1 MSHAGAPVGGLLVL
15 VDPVARRLDG
25 ESVRIAKDVLSA
37 GAAAKICL
45 PDSQE
50 EFARALARRGH
61 RQPVIVGDDRALVR
75 AVGLLHRERAL
86 SEGAVSLIPVGPAG
100 SLVLAL
106 QLGVPL
112 SAVSAARAVLDGAV
126 GMRDLLVDDSDG
138 VVLGGIGIPPP
149 PAGAAAGS
157 RPGSG
162 GVPRPAG
169 PSVWNAYRSL
179 VRTFARPPAGAS
191 SAGGSGGGHRL
202 RVEADGVVLADVD
215 RMVEGVTVS
224 AREGDGL
231 ADVLV
236 RMGAVTAV
244 GLGSGSGSGAGP
256 GAGSDSGAGSDAG
269 PGSGSGSGSGRVV
282 RVRASAVTV
291 SGEDFRYRS
300 DVGITGP
307 VRRRTWTLHPGAW
320 GLTLPLQR

>member
-50 EFARALARRGH
+50 EFARALARRGN

-86 SEGAVSLIPVGPAG
+86 SEGVVSLIPVGPAG
-100 SLVLAL
+100 SLVLATR
-106 QLGVPL
+106 LGVPL
-112 SAVSAARAVLDGAV
+112 SAVSAARAVLDGTV

-138 VVLGGIGIPPP
+138 VVLGGIRIPPP
-149 PAGAAAGS
+149 PVRAAA
-157 RPGSG
+157 RASG
-162 GVPRPAG
+162 A
-169 PSVWNAYRSL
+169 SVWSAYRSL
-179 VRTFARPPAGAS
+179 VRTFVRPPLAGS
-191 SAGGSGGGHRL
+191 TGSGGGHRL

-215 RMVEGVTVS
+215 RLVEDVHVQ

-236 RMGAVTAV
+236 R
-244 GLGSGSGSGAGP
+244 LGAGGDGGGEGEA
-256 GAGSDSGAGSDAG
+256 GAGGGSL
-269 PGSGSGSGSGRVV
+269 
-282 RVRASAVTV
+282 VRARASTVTV
-291 SGEDFRYRS
+291 SGADFRYRP
-300 DVGITGP
+300 DVGVTGP
-307 VRRRTWTLHPGAW
+307 VRRRTWTLRPAAW
-320 GLTLPLQR
+320 ALTLPLQR

>member
-75 AVGLLHRERAL
+75 AVGLLFRERAL
-86 SEGAVSLIPVGPAG
+86 SQGAISLIPVGQPG
-100 SLVLAL
+100 SLGLAR

-112 SAVSAARAVLDGAV
+112 SAVSAARAVLDGTV

-138 VVLGGIGIPPP
+138 VVLGGIGIPPVR
-149 PAGAAAGS
+149 A
-157 RPGSG
+157 
-162 GVPRPAG
+162 VPRPAG
-169 PSVWNAYRSL
+169 PSVWSAYRSL
-179 VRTFARPPAGAS
+179 VRTLVRPPV
-191 SAGGSGGGHRL
+191 SALGGSGGSGGSGGHRL

-215 RMVEGVTVS
+215 RLVEDVSVT

-236 RMGAVTAV
+236 RLAGDGAAGGGT
-244 GLGSGSGSGAGP
+244 GGGAGGGQAGGQVG
-256 GAGSDSGAGSDAG
+256 GAGAAGTADGVAD
-269 PGSGSGSGSGRVV
+269 RVV
-282 RVRASAVTV
+282 RARASTVTV
-291 SGEDFRYRS
+291 SGPDFRYRA
-300 DVGITGP
+300 DAAVTGP
-307 VRRRTWTLHPGAW
+307 VRRRTWTLHPAAW
-320 GLTLPLQR
+320 GLTLPLRS

>member
-1 MSHAGAPVGGLLVL
+1 M
-15 VDPVARRLDG
+15 
-25 ESVRIAKDVLSA
+25 
-37 GAAAKICL
+37 
-45 PDSQE
+45 
-50 EFARALARRGH
+50 
-61 RQPVIVGDDRALVR
+61 GDDRALVR

-100 SLVLAL
+100 SLVLAR

-126 GMRDLLVDDSDG
+126 AMRDLLVDDSDG

-149 PAGAAAGS
+149 PVRAGS
-157 RPGSG
+157 GA
-162 GVPRPAG
+162 VPRSSGA
-169 PSVWNAYRSL
+169 SVWSAYRSL
-179 VRTFARPPAGAS
+179 VRTFVRPPSGAS
-191 SAGGSGGGHRL
+191 TGSGGGHRL

-215 RMVEGVTVS
+215 RMVEDVTVS

-236 RMGAVTAV
+236 RMGAGAEPGPV
-244 GLGSGSGSGAGP
+244 SGP
-256 GAGSDSGAGSDAG
+256 GSDSGPD
-269 PGSGSGSGSGRVV
+269 SGSGRVV

-291 SGEDFRYRS
+291 SGADFRYRS

-307 VRRRTWTLHPGAW
+307 VRRRTWTLRPGAW

>member
-149 PAGAAAGS
+149 PVGAGS
-157 RPGSG
+157 GSRSGARSGAG

-179 VRTFARPPAGAS
+179 VRTFGRPPAGAP
-191 SAGGSGGGHRL
+191 SAAGSARGHRL

-215 RMVEGVTVS
+215 GMVEGVTVS

-236 RMGAVTAV
+236 RLAADPDGDRE
-244 GLGSGSGSGAGP
+244 P
-256 GAGSDSGAGSDAG
+256 
-269 PGSGSGSGSGRVV
+269 VV

-291 SGEDFRYRS
+291 SGADFRYRS
-300 DVGITGP
+300 DVAITGP
-307 VRRRTWTLHPGAW
+307 VRRRTWTLRPAAW

>member
-61 RQPVIVGDDRALVR
+61 RRPVIVGDDRALVR

-100 SLVLAL
+100 SLGLARR
-106 QLGVPL
+106 LGVPL
-112 SAVSAARAVLDGAV
+112 SAVSAARAVLDGTV

-138 VVLGGIGIPPP
+138 VVLGGVAIPPVR
-149 PAGAAAGS
+149 A
-157 RPGSG
+157 
-162 GVPRPAG
+162 VPRPSG
-169 PSVWNAYRSL
+169 PSVWSAYRSL
-179 VRTFARPPAGAS
+179 VRTLVRPPVAG
-191 SAGGSGGGHRL
+191 SAAPGGHRL
-202 RVEADGVVLADVD
+202 RVEADGVLLADVD
-215 RMVEGVTVS
+215 RLVEDVCVS

-236 RMGAVTAV
+236 R
-244 GLGSGSGSGAGP
+244 LGAGEGP
-256 GAGSDSGAGSDAG
+256 DGGS
-269 PGSGSGSGSGRVV
+269 VV
-282 RVRASAVTV
+282 RARAAAVTV
-291 SGEDFRYRS
+291 SGADFRYRA
-300 DVGITGP
+300 DAAVTGP
-307 VRRRTWTLHPGAW
+307 VRRRTWTLCPAAW

>member
-45 PDSQE
+45 PDSRE

-112 SAVSAARAVLDGAV
+112 SAVAAARAVLDGAV

-149 PAGAAAGS
+149 PVGAGS
-157 RPGSG
+157 GSRSGARSGPG

-179 VRTFARPPAGAS
+179 VRTFGRPAAGAA
-191 SAGGSGGGHRL
+191 SATRSGGGHRL

-215 RMVEGVTVS
+215 GLVEDVAVS

-236 RMGAVTAV
+236 RMRAAAAPGV
-244 GLGSGSGSGAGP
+244 GQGQGQGQGVVLGSGSGAGA
-256 GAGSDSGAGSDAG
+256 GA
-269 PGSGSGSGSGRVV
+269 GRVV